1 MMESRW
7 NALRDLG
14 QSVWYDNVARPA
26 IETGL
31 LERLIAEDNV
41 TGGTSNP
48 SIFANAVLKSDLYDG
63 EIAGAPPGTTAEEI
77 FALAAANDIRG
88 GCDLFHG
95 VWERAGGRDGFVSIE
110 VEAALAYDRAGTVAR
125 ARELW
130 AEIDRPNLM
139 VKVPGTGPGVEAV
152 RELVA
157 LGVNVN
163 ITLLFATSRYDEVA
177 EAYLSGLE
185 ERLANGGDLSHIDSV
200 ASFFVSRIDNKVD
213 ALLEEDSPLRGRIA
227 IANAK
232 LAYADVFGVRFT
244 GPRWEKLKAAGAN
257 VQRPLWASTSTKNPS
272 YPPTLYVDELI
283 GPDTVNTVPDAT
295 LEAFRTASGT
305 PARTIDQ
312 DVATARAEIAALP
325 SHGIDLAAVTHD
337 LEVEGVKAFSDAYT
351 GMIDAIAA
359 KRADIAAA

>member
-1 MMESRW
+1 MTESRW
-7 NALRDLG
+7 NALRDFG

-26 IETGL
+26 IETGHL
-31 LERLIAEDNV
+31 KQLIAEDNV

-77 FALAAANDIRG
+77 FALAASNDIRG

-95 VWERAGGRDGFVSIE
+95 VWEQAGGRDGFVSIE

-125 ARELW
+125 AQELW
-130 AEIDRPNLM
+130 SEIDRPNLM
-139 VKVPGTGPGVEAV
+139 VKVPGTAPGVEAV
-152 RELVA
+152 RELIA
-157 LGVNVN
+157 AGVNVN

-185 ERLANGGDLSHIDSV
+185 DRLANGGDISHIDSV

-213 ALLEEDSPLRGRIA
+213 ALLPEDSPLRGRIA

-232 LAYADVFGVRFT
+232 LAYADVFKVRFA
-244 GPRWEKLKAAGAN
+244 GARWERLKAAGAN
-257 VQRPLWASTSTKNPS
+257 VQRPLWASTSTKNPN
-272 YPPTLYVDELI
+272 YPATIYVDELI
-283 GPDTVNTVPDAT
+283 GPDTVNTVPDVT
-295 LEAFRTASGT
+295 LDAFRTDGH
-305 PARTIDQ
+305 PARTLDR
-312 DVATARAEIAALP
+312 DVETARAEIAALP
-325 SHGIDLAAVTHD
+325 SHGVDLAAVTHD

-351 GMIDAIAA
+351 GMIEAIAA